1 MHAGID
7 FSAPQGTPIY
17 ATGAGTVSLVKTTFS
32 GLGKHIE
39 IDHGFGH
46 KTKYGHMSEFNVKQ
60 GQKVKRGEIIGYV
73 GSTGKSTGPH
83 VHYEVIKNGKKVDPI
98 HYFYQDI
105 TPDEYEVLV
114 QLASIE
120 NQSL

>member
-1 MHAGID
+1 
-7 FSAPQGTPIY
+7 
-17 ATGAGTVSLVKTTFS
+17 
-32 GLGKHIE
+32 
-39 IDHGFGH
+39 
-46 KTKYGHMSEFNVKQ
+46 
-60 GQKVKRGEIIGYV
+60 V